1 MTIAGPSYSLRNRS
15 GPKQR
20 AVNLIPVPIEAPG
33 EPVSK
38 SFKDW
43 PGLVEFADLGAQI
56 RGAINSNGRRLVV
69 SGSSLVDLASD
80 GTTTSRGSLGSSTG
94 LVDFAAN
101 ASQICVTDGASLYV
115 LNRATNV
122 LTTAAGYG
130 GGSRIDVLNEF
141 LFFVDA
147 GTGRVGWTN
156 VGDAATI
163 DALDYATAEESP
175 DNIICPIVSG
185 GELLLIGK
193 SSIEVWRLIGGDE
206 VVVPSGRSIE
216 VGCDSP
222 MTPRRLDNTVFF
234 VGTDEERGQRGVFKI
249 AGSVHQRISTRWV
262 EELISGLDLTE
273 AVGTAFYFEGNA
285 FYALNVPT
293 LETTLVYDVMSG
305 LWFEAGEWVNGAWQ
319 QVRWNVHL
327 SAFNKTLLGGADG
340 KLYELDATASSNDG
354 DVLRR
359 VRVMPE
365 IRRADGK
372 RIRFPELRVI
382 CDTGAGGNLMVR
394 WSDDSGNSWGDWEYI
409 SLGDIGNF
417 DHWVS
422 LHAMGSADRRTYEL
436 VVTDAVP
443 WNPSD
448 VIIRTV

>member
-1 MTIAGPSYSLRNRS
+1 MTIAGPSYALRNRS
-15 GPKQR
+15 GPKR
-20 AVNLIPVPIEAPG
+20 RSVNLIPAPIEGAG
-33 EPVSK
+33 EPVK
-38 SFKDW
+38 TAFKDW

-69 SGSSLVDLASD
+69 AGSSLLELASG
-80 GTTTSRGSLGSSTG
+80 GTSTSLGTISTSTG

-101 ASQICVTDGASLYV
+101 ASQICVTDGANLYV
-115 LNRATNV
+115 LNRATNT

-141 LFFVDA
+141 MFFVDA

-156 VGDAATI
+156 VGDATTI
-163 DALDYATAEESP
+163 GALDYATAEESP
-175 DNIICPIVSG
+175 DNLICPIVSG

-206 VVVPSGRSIE
+206 VIVPSGRSIE

-234 VGTDEERGQRGVFKI
+234 IGVDEERGQRGVFKI
-249 AGSVHQRISTRWV
+249 AGSVHQRISNRWV
-262 EELISGLDLTE
+262 EELINGLDLTD
-273 AVGTAFYFEGNA
+273 AVGAAFYFEGNA
-285 FYALNVPT
+285 FYTLNIPT
-293 LETTLVYDVMSG
+293 LETSLVYDVMSG

-327 SAFNKTLLGGADG
+327 SAFNKTLLGGSDG
-340 KLYELDATASSNDG
+340 KLYSLSATTSSNDG

-359 VRVMPE
+359 CVVMPE
-365 IRRADGK
+365 IRRPDAK
-372 RIRFPELRVI
+372 TIRFPELRVI
-382 CDTGAGGNLMVR
+382 CDTGAGGTLMVR

-409 SLGDIGNF
+409 SLGEIGNF
-417 DHWVS
+417 DHCVS